1 MRRLTKPGFDS
12 VANYLFPFHKQTLQA
27 DRSSFFGRFLLP
39 FQVTHRC
46 VFLPSHNGRAGKR
59 EGWFSSLQHK
69 PAALVQVWRGQR

>member
-27 DRSSFFGRFLLP
+27 DRSSFFCWLLP
-39 FQVTHRC
+39 FQVTHQC
-46 VFLPSHNGRAGKR
+46 VFLPSHKERAGKR
-59 EGWFSSLQHK
+59 EGWFSSLQHR